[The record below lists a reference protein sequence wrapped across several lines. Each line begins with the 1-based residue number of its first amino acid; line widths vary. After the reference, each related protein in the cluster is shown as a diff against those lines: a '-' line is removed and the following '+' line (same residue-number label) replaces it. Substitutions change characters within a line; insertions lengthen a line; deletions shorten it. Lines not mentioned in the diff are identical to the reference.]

1 MQATYRWTLAGGMG
15 LAITLILHFV
25 LTHAVAGAIL
35 GAWK

>member
-1 MQATYRWTLAGGMG
+1 MYGWVYSFDVNEL
-15 LAITLILHFV
+15 LYLDSLHFV